1 MNAAPGDSSVPP
13 VAWDVVV
20 RPAKRWLDLGL
31 GEVWRYRDLVKLFIR
46 RDFVSQYKQSILGP
60 LWMVIQPLL
69 TSLVYALFFAGVAGL
84 STGGLPKLLFYL
96 SGQVVWGYFAA
107 VLTVTSDTF
116 IANAN
121 IFGKVYFP
129 RLVMPVSVL
138 LSQLLQFF
146 LRTGIFLVFMAWY
159 AFRGANIAPTAT
171 LAWLPL
177 ALLILMSLALGL
189 GLLCSA
195 LTAKYRDLRFLL
207 AFGVQLLMF
216 TTTAVLPL
224 AAMPSARHRE
234 LVLANPMSPVIECF
248 REALLGAGG
257 FNPADLVYSGVFAVT
272 ALVVGL
278 LAFTRVERNFMDTV

>member
-1 MNAAPGDSSVPP
+1 MNPVAPETAPSP
-13 VAWDVVV
+13 VAWDVVI

-31 GEVWRYRDLVKLFIR
+31 GEVWRYRDLVKLFVR

-60 LWMVIQPLL
+60 TWMIIQPLL

-84 STGGLPKLLFYL
+84 STGTLPKLLFYL

-129 RLVMPVSVL
+129 RLVMPVSIL

-146 LRTGIFLVFMAWY
+146 LRTGIFLCFLAWY
-159 AFRGANIAPTAT
+159 AFRGADIAPSAT
-171 LAWLPL
+171 LAWVPV
-177 ALLILMSLALGL
+177 ALLIQMALAIGL
-189 GLLCSA
+189 GLLFSA
-195 LTAKYRDLRFLL
+195 LTSKYRDLRFLL

-216 TTTAVLPL
+216 TTTAVLP
-224 AAMPSARHRE
+224 ASAIRSEGHRE
-234 LVLANPMSPVIECF
+234 LVLANPMSPIIECF
-248 REALLGAGG
+248 RKGWLGAGDFHPG
-257 FNPADLVYSGVFAVT
+257 DLVYSGTCAAV

-278 LAFTRVERNFMDTV
+278 LAFTRVERTFMDTV